1 MIYTFVIDET
11 TELLS
16 FDSVTSFT
24 ETQKAQVATYQNEN
38 GFPIND
44 NIVFNNPTFSLNGIL
59 SYYNSIDREIILVNG
74 IFQISEGTENLTP
87 ADLEDKVRSVYLSK
101 TPFDIV
107 KSTDINDIFGSE
119 VDRIRNCVISDL
131 TFPYS
136 AGQHGAVFPQMNI
149 TQLTTT
155 KVIEES
161 LPNAIPQLIP
171 KSKVATNEDVAQA
184 KLDAEQAEK
193 ASSPDGMKSSDPN
206 TAEKAFE
213 NDPEAVKALAKRQSV
228 VESNMTYAQ
237 AIRQR
242 AAKIRAGTSP
252 SDIFVVKS
260 RDGGWV
266 VSSKS
271 DYYRG
276 N

>member
-74 IFQISEGTENLTP
+74 VFEISEGTENLTP
-87 ADLEDKVRSVYLSK
+87 ADLEEKVRSVYLSK

-171 KSKVATNEDVAQA
+171 KSKVATNEDVAQS
-184 KLDAEQAEK
+184 KLDAEQSEK

-206 TAEKAFE
+206 TAKKAFE
-213 NDPEAVKALAKRQSV
+213 NDPEAIKSLAKRQSV
-228 VESNMTYAQ
+228 VESLMSEAQ
-237 AIRQR
+237 ANAEMARRI
-242 AAKIRAGTSP
+242 ASGISP
-252 SDIFVVKS
+252 SSMSVIPTGN
-260 RDGGWV
+260 GGWII
-266 VSSKS
+266 SS
-271 DYYRG
+271 DVTYYRG